1 MPSPPSPWQD
11 APLFHLFWHN
21 GELNPARAEVMRA
34 RIAEDAARVW
44 SPPRPLHA
52 AAGVAL
58 PDPVHPG
65 DALAQRHSGR
75 RFGDARWGVQELG
88 RVLAP
93 LRARPGDS
101 DTRRLPSGGAKY
113 PIQAYAAL
121 YGTDDAIAA
130 EPGIHWYDPIG
141 HALVPVAPCPAWPAL
156 SRLLGVDWPERP
168 AAVLFLIAEPA
179 GTLTKYGERG
189 GRFVLI
195 EAGVWLGALGQE
207 VAAMH
212 AAGCAIGSF
221 EDAAVLALL
230 GLDPQ
235 RHLAVLA
242 YACGPAP

>member
-34 RIAEDAARVW
+34 RIADDAARAG

-52 AAGVAL
+52 AGGIAL
-58 PDPVHPG
+58 PDPVHPD

-75 RFGDARWGVQELG
+75 RFGDARWGAQELG

-93 LRARPGDS
+93 LRARPDAS

-121 YGTDDAIAA
+121 YASDDAPTPAQ
-130 EPGIHWYDPIG
+130 GIHWYDPLA

-156 SRLLGVDWPERP
+156 STLLGVDWPERP

-179 GTLTKYGERG
+179 GTLAKYGERG

-207 VAAMH
+207 VAAMK

-221 EDAAVLALL
+221 EDAAVLDLL
-230 GLDPQ
+230 GLDPR

>member
-1 MPSPPSPWQD
+1 MTSSSPWQD
-11 APLFHLFWHN
+11 APAFHVFWHN
-21 GELNPARAEVMRA
+21 GELNPARAGMMGA
-34 RIAEDAARVW
+34 RIAEDAARAW

-52 AAGVAL
+52 AAGIPL
-58 PDPVHPG
+58 PDPVQPG
-65 DALAQRHSGR
+65 DALAQRRSGR
-75 RFGDARWGVQELG
+75 RFGDACWGAQELG

-93 LRARPGDS
+93 LRARPDASG
-101 DTRRLPSGGAKY
+101 TRRLPSGGAKY

-121 YGTDDAIAA
+121 YGAAGATGTD
-130 EPGIHWYDPIG
+130 PGICWYDPLA
-141 HALVPVAPCPAWPAL
+141 HALVPVGPCPAWPAL
-156 SRLLGVDWPERP
+156 SALLGVDWPDRP

-179 GTLTKYGERG
+179 GTLAKYGERG

-207 VAAMH
+207 VAAMN
-212 AAGCAIGSF
+212 AAGCAIGAF
-221 EDAAVLALL
+221 DDTAVLSLL

>member
-34 RIAEDAARVW
+34 RIAEDAARAW

-52 AAGVAL
+52 AAGIAL
-58 PDPVHPG
+58 PDPVQPG

-75 RFGDARWGVQELG
+75 RFGAARWGAQELG

-93 LRARPGDS
+93 LRARTGSS

-121 YGTDDAIAA
+121 YGSDGATGAD
-130 EPGIHWYDPIG
+130 PGIHWYDPLK
-141 HALVPVAPCPAWPAL
+141 HALVPVAPCPPWPAL
-156 SRLLGVDWPERP
+156 STLLGVDWPERP

-179 GTLTKYGERG
+179 GTLAKYGERG

-195 EAGVWLGALGQE
+195 EAGVWLGVLGQE

-221 EDAAVLALL
+221 DDAAVLALL